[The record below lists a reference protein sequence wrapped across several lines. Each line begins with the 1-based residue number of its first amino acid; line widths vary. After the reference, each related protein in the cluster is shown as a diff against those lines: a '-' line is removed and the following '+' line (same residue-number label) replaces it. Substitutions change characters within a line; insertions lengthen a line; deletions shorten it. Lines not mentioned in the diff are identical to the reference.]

1 MSSEESTLCLHASRV
16 DESQRT
22 RTDRFFLRQFLTTRT
37 VASRT
42 AQGPCH
48 SVPRKRPRRFSVSF
62 RSPLPS
68 RGFSLV
74 ELVVVIMILGILAAI
89 AVPNFIKTSKKS
101 STSAAARQLR
111 VIDDALNRYYFENQT
126 WPPSSTT
133 GTVPKQLLTYI
144 DDSSF
149 SGPTF
154 LGGTAAWVYSEPKN
168 YGKLEVTGSTA
179 TLAQYLEIDAA
190 IDDGVARTGRLRGNG
205 TTWQLD
211 VLGSDSTNIDSFSLA
226 PSK

>member
-1 MSSEESTLCLHASRV
+1 MHASRV
-16 DESQRT
+16 DEWQRT
-22 RTDRFFLRQFLTTRT
+22 CSNRVCSCHLVASQSLTTPT
-37 VASRT
+37 VASRIT
-42 AQGPCH
+42 AGPRN
-48 SVPRKRPRRFSVSF
+48 SAQLKMPRRFSVSF
-62 RSPLPS
+62 RSSLPS

-89 AVPNFIKTSKKS
+89 AVPNFIQTSKKS

-126 WPPSSTT
+126 WPPSSLT
-133 GTVPKQLLTYI
+133 GTVPKQLLNYI

-205 TTWQLD
+205 TTWSLD
-211 VLGSDSTNIDSFSLA
+211 VLGTDSSNVDSFTLV